1 MSRLSFLMGLFLSVT
16 VTGIVLL
23 LSVLASTPIAIMIP
37 RCIVVFFLFGLL
49 GVILGSALEVLIMPE
64 VVANEVIDIKKQL
77 ERSDSEETLS
87 DLGDL
92 LDISANKHEG
102 AAKLKES
109 ESALKEDIGDLFD
122 ENKKT

>member
-1 MSRLSFLMGLFLSVT
+1 MSRLSFLMGLFLSAT

-23 LSVLASTPIAIMIP
+23 LSVLSSTPIAIMIP

-92 LDISANKHEG
+92 LDISANKHEV